1 MEEKVMEKRLYR
13 SKCDKMVSGVCGGIA
28 EYFEVDSTMVRLL
41 CVISIFALG
50 TGILLYI
57 LASIIIPERT
67 DIESV
72 LNLNEEKNTKFLG
85 YSFILIG
92 LILFIKRFPVFHWIN
107 FKLLFPIL
115 IIGLG
120 VVVLGKSF
128 KK

>member
-1 MEEKVMEKRLYR
+1 MENRLYR
-13 SKCDKMVSGVCGGIA
+13 SRYDKKISGVCGGIA

-41 CVISIFALG
+41 CVVSIFALG

-67 DIESV
+67 DFESTV
-72 LNLNEEKNTKFLG
+72 NINEEKNTKFLG

-92 LILFIKRFPVFHWIN
+92 VILFIKRFPVFHWIN
-107 FKLLFPIL
+107 FRFLFPIL
-115 IIGLG
+115 LIGLG
-120 VVVLGKSF
+120 VVVLGKHF